1 MTPIKYIGHRKQ
13 YREGAYGSG
22 LIFTQGETLNVEDD
36 ALAAKLLK
44 HKDVYVRGD
53 AEEATETVAKA
64 KTVAQDDEEDKA
76 QDARDAIARMN
87 KDALETYAK
96 THFSVDLDKRKSVD
110 ALRQHV
116 TQLFDQYGTGE

>member
-53 AEEATETVAKA
+53 SDEATTVQKA
-64 KTVAQDDEEDKA
+64 KPVEQDDEEDKA

-87 KDALETYAK
+87 KGALETYAK
-96 THFSVDLDKRKSVD
+96 THFGVDLDKRKSVD